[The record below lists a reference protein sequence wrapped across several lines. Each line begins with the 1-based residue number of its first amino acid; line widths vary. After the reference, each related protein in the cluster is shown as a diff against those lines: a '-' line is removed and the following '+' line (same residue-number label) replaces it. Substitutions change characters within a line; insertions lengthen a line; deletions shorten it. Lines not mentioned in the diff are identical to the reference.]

1 MPQENVTFQQLFDQ
15 ALSAQQ
21 QKNWDEALKLYQQVL
36 DQGQSQLNEPQLST
50 IYHNMS
56 TVAFEK
62 SEFLYAYV
70 WSKKA
75 LALDPGNRI
84 AQQAFEGYAKKF
96 EVPSIPHQIST
107 SQNFQKII
115 EKVPVDLLL
124 SLCLVLFFATLHL
137 FFKNLLSKRKD
148 QIDLIMTRSFA
159 WKPLVSFTLL
169 VVFVVLSVL
178 RWNLDQKIHAII
190 ITDKTGVQTAAGEN
204 RPVIFEAQPGLEVE
218 VLQISESYAQVRYP
232 GAFSGWVPLK
242 NVEILSSEKTHK

>member
-15 ALSAQQ
+15 ALSVQQ
-21 QKNWDEALKLYQQVL
+21 QKNWDEALKLYQQAL
-36 DQGQSQLNEPQLST
+36 DQGQNHLNAPQLST

-62 SEFLYAYV
+62 SEFLNAYV

-75 LALDPGNRI
+75 LALDPGNRM

-107 SQNFQKII
+107 SQNFQKML
-115 EKVPVDLLL
+115 EKVPVDILFG
-124 SLCLVLFFATLHL
+124 LCLVLFFATMHL
-137 FFKNLLSKRKD
+137 FFKNILSKRKD
-148 QIDLIMTRSFA
+148 QIDLVMTRPFA

-169 VVFVVLSVL
+169 VVFVALCAL
-178 RWNLDQKIHAII
+178 RWNLDQKIYAIVTI
-190 ITDKTGVQTAAGEN
+190 EKTGIQTAAGEN
-204 RPVIFEAQPGLEVE
+204 RTVIFEAQPGLEVE
-218 VLQISESYAQVRYP
+218 VLQISENYAQVRYP

-242 NVEILSSEKTHK
+242 NIEILSLQNALK